1 MALCFLAIV
10 ILFQFLFYALALKKI
25 LIEQIE
31 EGRGRVCVKPRFSDY
46 LQTGNGSPGLINRG
60 NKDNRSK
67 AILLTCLK
75 KNSETFRQ

>member
-1 MALCFLAIV
+1 M
-10 ILFQFLFYALALKKI
+10 
-25 LIEQIE
+25 
-31 EGRGRVCVKPRFSDY
+31 KPRFSDY

-75 KNSETFRQ
+75 KKKAKHSDSKEEAQRMCLTLSMSIEWKA